1 MENNNLESI
10 SDDILKTIANSI
22 LNTKPVD
29 FVTCVNE
36 YAHGTRYV
44 TYDTE
49 VCKLKNDKVVNI
61 LDPEYFGI
69 YSARVY
75 ININDFKKIYIRNII
90 KNWNCSDNEDKEYI
104 LKTFAR

>member
-1 MENNNLESI
+1 MKKLIINLETL
-10 SDDILKTIANSI
+10 ILHIAKMKAN
-22 LNTKPVD
+22 K

-36 YAHGTRYV
+36 YARDTRYV
-44 TYDTE
+44 TDDTE

-61 LDPEYFGI
+61 LDPDYFGI
-69 YSARVY
+69 YSARIC

-104 LKTFAR
+104 FKTFAR